1 MDFEKEGTSLE
12 KMRIGQSALK
22 LDYSLIEDVTF
33 DGIDFKDVPDF
44 CDAFIC
50 DAKVEGRQAT
60 DEELDQM
67 NDDGQF
73 RYDMVMES
81 VY

>member
-1 MDFEKEGTSLE
+1 MKFLFNHEE
-12 KMRIGQSALK
+12 RGQYNAEIK
-22 LDYSLIEDVTF
+22 DIVIDGLDTRDY
-33 DGIDFKDVPDF
+33 PDF

-50 DAKVEGRQAT
+50 DATVEGRKAT

-67 NDDGQF
+67 NDDGEF
-73 RYDMVMES
+73 RYDQVMES